1 MRVYVFRRRGVL
13 VTHAHGLLPLTSLD
27 MHLCLLMP
35 LCAVA
40 PWRSR
45 VASQEGAGAVMSDR
59 VTWLLGMARGGA
71 KLATTKSKNKGTH
84 THTHTTISTYIS
96 TAQEQ
101 RYTHTTMSTALRGAS
116 AEVVSLR

>member
-84 THTHTTISTYIS
+84 THTHHHIHIHIHGTRTKVHTHHHVHS
-96 TAQEQ
+96 TAG
-101 RYTHTTMSTALRGAS
+101 RIR
-116 AEVVSLR
+116 